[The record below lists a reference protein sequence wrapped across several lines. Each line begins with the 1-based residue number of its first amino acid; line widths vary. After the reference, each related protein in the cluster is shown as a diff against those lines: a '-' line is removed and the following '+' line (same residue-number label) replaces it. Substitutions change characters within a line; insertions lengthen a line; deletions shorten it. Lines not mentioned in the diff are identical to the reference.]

1 MEEHKMSAQVN
12 DRRQQAELAG
22 EYVLVGGRDSFM
34 SGWGQGVDG
43 SYAYWSVP
51 RHLAD
56 TMLQWVKAR
65 DEFPRDK
72 VYQVVPYK
80 ARGHVSV
87 YAYNPK
93 HPAFDGV
100 LNSF

>member
-1 MEEHKMSAQVN
+1 MSAKII
-12 DRRQQAELAG
+12 DRREPAELAG
-22 EYVLVGGRDSFM
+22 DYVLIGGRDSFM
-34 SGWGQGVDG
+34 SGWGNGVGG

-65 DEFPRDK
+65 DEFSRVK
-72 VYQVVPYK
+72 VYQTIPYK
-80 ARGHVSV
+80 PKGHVSV